1 MKIFTS
7 YIDHETNTFSPI
19 ETKMD
24 RFSSG
29 EEFPISGQNALQEF
43 KGTRS
48 ILGGFIDAMDNS
60 GHDLIVGINAAA
72 EPSGLVD
79 DDAYQKLSD
88 YLIEHIKGCDAI
100 MLGLHGAMVTQ
111 TYEDGE
117 GFLLE
122 RIRKEYPDI
131 PIAIS
136 LDMHGNLYQR
146 IIDNCNIISGYQT
159 YPHIDMYD
167 TSKKSGEL
175 LIKMLEGK
183 CKPTMTWG
191 NNPMIPHIMRQ
202 GSDDSPNKE
211 LQELCRKFEK
221 EGALAVSVFTGF
233 PHADIHNAGLS
244 VVVVTDND
252 MKLAEDIKNELLDRA
267 WSEREKF
274 VYKIK
279 PLSESVSEAKDYAER
294 INDENFR
301 PVLLLDHYDN
311 TASGGTMES
320 TEVLAEIIKQELED
334 VAFFGFHDPETV
346 QDMIKTGVD
355 NEIEVTLGGKIK
367 IASLE
372 QQTKPIKIK
381 GTIKSITSGRF
392 KITGPMGKGTWTYM
406 GPSAV
411 LSTDNIDI
419 VIISRHIEPYD
430 LGSFLSMGIDAY
442 TKKFLVLK
450 SRIHYRTCFMPIV
463 SKVFECAGFGV
474 CTSDYSQLTFK
485 NLRRPIYPL
494 DEISERYESNK

>member
-1 MKIFTS
+1 MKIFLS

-24 RFSSG
+24 RFAEG
-29 EEFPISGQNALQEF
+29 REFPINGEEALKSF
-43 KGTRS
+43 TGTRS
-48 ILGGFIDAMDNS
+48 ILGGFIDAMENS
-60 GHDLIVGINAAA
+60 GHELVMGLNAGA
-72 EPSGLVD
+72 EPSGPVD
-79 DDAYQKLSD
+79 NQAYQLLGD
-88 YLIEHIKGCDAI
+88 YLIENIKGCDAI

-136 LDMHGNLYQR
+136 LDMHGNVYQR
-146 IIDNCNIISGYQT
+146 IISNCNIISGYQT

-175 LIKMLEGK
+175 LIRMLAGD

-191 NNPMIPHIMRQ
+191 NNPMIPHVMRQ

-211 LQELCRKFEK
+211 LQEMCRQYEK
-221 EGALAVSVFTGF
+221 DGALAVSLFTGF

-252 MKLAEDIKNELLDRA
+252 MKLAEEIKNELLDVA
-267 WSEREKF
+267 WSERKKF
-274 VYKIK
+274 VYQIK
-279 PLSESVSEAKDYAER
+279 PLSDSVSEAKEYAETL
-294 INDENFR
+294 NDENSK

-320 TEVLAEIIKQELED
+320 TEVLSEILEQGLED
-334 VAFFGFHDPETV
+334 VAFFGFYDPETV
-346 QDMIKTGVD
+346 QEMIKVGVD

-367 IASLE
+367 ITSLE
-372 QQTKPIKIK
+372 QQTKQIKLK
-381 GTIKSITSGRF
+381 GIVRSITNGRF
-392 KITGPMGKGTWTYM
+392 KITGPMGKGTWNYM

-411 LSTDNIDI
+411 LSTGNVDI

-430 LGSFLSMGIDAY
+430 LGSFLSMGVDAFN
-442 TKKFLVLK
+442 KKFLVLK

-474 CTSDYSQLTFK
+474 CTSDYSQLTYK
-485 NLRRPIYPL
+485 NLRRPIFPL
-494 DEISERYESNK
+494 DEITERYESNK